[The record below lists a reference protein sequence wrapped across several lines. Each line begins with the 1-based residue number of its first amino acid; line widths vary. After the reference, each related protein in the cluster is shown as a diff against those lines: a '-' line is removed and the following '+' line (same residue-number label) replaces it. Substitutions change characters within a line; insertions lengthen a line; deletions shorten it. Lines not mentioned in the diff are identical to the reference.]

1 MAVNG
6 VEIKVG
12 QKWKTCEGEIVEVVN
27 FDQGSDWPWDLSNGA
42 SVTDSGLERIDGQ
55 RSMND
60 IVVLIENNEPKYTV
74 REFYEALQNA
84 VSSSRSDVEK
94 YLANKHDPEYKE
106 YVRLKAKFES

>member
-6 VEIKVG
+6 VEIKLG
-12 QKWKTCEGEIVEVVN
+12 QKWKTCGGEIVEVVD
-27 FDQGSDWPWDLSNGA
+27 FDQESDWPWDLSNGA
-42 SVTDSGLERIDGQ
+42 SVTDEGLERRDGV
-55 RSMND
+55 RSMQD
-60 IVVLIENNEPKYTV
+60 IVVLIEDNEQKYTV
-74 REFYEALQNA
+74 QEFYEALQNA